1 MHPRDVPVSRRAAV
15 GAVAGA
21 AAASLAGCTGSG
33 TRPSPG
39 HVRRGPDAQPDAD
52 VALAGRA
59 LARERA
65 MLHQVTATVRVHPPL
80 AGVLAGT
87 RATHRA
93 HVRLLTRA
101 VPGQP
106 ASRSP
111 APTEGPD
118 HAQAVPQRPGAALAA
133 LARQEARL
141 AQLGRASAQTARSG
155 AFARVLASAAAAA
168 AQQVSAL
175 TAAAGTQR

>member
-1 MHPRDVPVSRRAAV
+1 M
-15 GAVAGA
+15 
-21 AAASLAGCTGSG
+21 SLAGCTGSG
-33 TRPSPG
+33 THRSPRQS
-39 HVRRGPDAQPDAD
+39 RRSPEAKADPD

-65 MLHQVTATVRVHPPL
+65 MLQQVSATVHAHPGL

-93 HVRLLTRA
+93 HVRLLAHA
-101 VPGQP
+101 VPDKQ
-106 ASRSP
+106 ASPSP
-111 APTEGPD
+111 TPTTPSPTPTAGGGHRP
-118 HAQAVPQRPGAALAA
+118 AVPHRPGEALAA

-141 AQLGRASAQTARSG
+141 AQFGRESAQTARSG

-168 AQQVSAL
+168 AQQVRGL
-175 TAAAGTQR
+175 TAAAGTRR